1 MALEHV
7 RERARRLIAR
17 PRLADPEA
25 DRIAASAHTMALWLL
40 AGACIQALTLG
51 LALEAPRRA
60 LELDFLLFAV
70 CLASLLLARRGR
82 PRLASGLLVAVF
94 YCAATGAVVLG
105 GRIGAALSTFY
116 VLAILTAGLLLGGRA
131 VVAVAALCA
140 GTGAL
145 LAVLEQRGLL
155 VPWTPY
161 STWGSWWSQGVS
173 FFIAALLLR
182 DALGRLRGALRRAES
197 SEAEARAVFEQA
209 SDGIVIANRSG
220 DLLDVNAR
228 AAEIAGRTR
237 EEVVREGLGSVLAPD
252 AAAAAR
258 PRFAELA
265 PGEVRFREVR
275 VPHRDGGE
283 RFVEA
288 TSTALSDGRILSIL
302 RDVTARRRE
311 QAEREQIRTALD
323 HLGEGI
329 VLFDADGR
337 VIYANR
343 AIAAF
348 FEGELRVEQGMSGQ
362 LLARS
367 PGAPSLGAE
376 VVRAIRGDRTFRGRF
391 ERQLADGSRAVRHV
405 TVAPVRNPGGGIA
418 AAAIVQDVTR
428 ETELEESL
436 LRAQKLEAVGRIA
449 AGLAHDFNNLLTVL
463 FGAVETLGEA
473 ELPTEAARQAAREI
487 RTTAEI
493 ARDSI
498 AELLSLSRRRL
509 TRRHVLD
516 PNAVIEESAGMLR
529 RLVRANV
536 RLTLRLGAEIGC
548 VEADPFQLHQLL
560 LNLAANARDAMPGG
574 GEIEVSTSLY
584 TAPPAPPGLHLA
596 AGEYVLLTVRDTGVG
611 MDAATRR
618 HLFEPFFTTKAEG
631 QGTGLGLVSVRSI
644 VEESGGDVAVESEP
658 GQGTSVHVYLPR
670 VAVAQ
675 ATGRAAP
682 ETTGP
687 ARPARVLLVEDD
699 DRVRAMMLRGLQRSG
714 HHVEAARS
722 GEEALRM
729 DLSAGDIDLLVTDV
743 QMPGLDG
750 PTLARRLRERSP
762 NLRVLFTSGYAHDDR
777 VTDLAEGRTEFL
789 PKPFAP
795 ADLARKV
802 DEMLGRD

>member
-1 MALEHV
+1 MAPQQV
-7 RERARRLIAR
+7 RERARQLIGR

-40 AGACIQALTLG
+40 AGACLQALTLG
-51 LALEAPRRA
+51 LVLEQPRRA
-60 LELDFLLFAV
+60 LELDFLLLAT
-70 CLASLLLARRGR
+70 CLTSLLLARGGR
-82 PRLASGLLVAVF
+82 PRLASALLVAVF
-94 YCAATGAVVLG
+94 YLAATGAVVLG

-145 LAVLEQRGLL
+145 LAYLEQRGLL
-155 VPWTPY
+155 VPWIPY
-161 STWGSWWSQGVS
+161 STWSSWWAQGVS
-173 FFIAALLLR
+173 FLIAALWLR
-182 DALGRLRGALRRAES
+182 DVLGRLRGALRRAES

-228 AAEIAGRTR
+228 AAEIAGRAR

-252 AAAAAR
+252 EAAAAR

-348 FEGELRVEQGMSGQ
+348 FEGELRVEQGMSGR
-362 LLARS
+362 LLAKS

-405 TVAPVRNPGGGIA
+405 TVAPVRDPGGGIA

-436 LRAQKLEAVGRIA
+436 LRAQKLEAVGRLA

-463 FGAVETLGEA
+463 FGAVETLSEE

-487 RTTAEI
+487 RTTAEV

-509 TRRHVLD
+509 TRRQVLD

-529 RLVRANV
+529 RLMRRNV
-536 RLTLRLGAEIGC
+536 RLTLRLDREVGC

-560 LNLAANARDAMPGG
+560 LNLAANSRDAMPQG
-574 GEIEVSTSLY
+574 GELEVSTSVCPV
-584 TAPPAPPGLHLA
+584 TPAAPALGLAPGD
-596 AGEYVLLTVRDTGVG
+596 YVLLSVRDTGVG
-611 MDAATRR
+611 MDAATRQ

-631 QGTGLGLVSVRSI
+631 QGTGLGLVSVRST
-644 VEESGGDVAVESEP
+644 VEESGGEIEVESAP
-658 GQGTSVHVYLPR
+658 GQGTTVRVYLPR
-670 VAVAQ
+670 VAVSLAPEPT
-675 ATGRAAP
+675 APARAAR
-682 ETTGP
+682 
-687 ARPARVLLVEDD
+687 ARSARILLVEDD
-699 DRVRAMMLRGLQRSG
+699 DVVRATILRALQRTG
-714 HHVEAARS
+714 HRVEAARS
-722 GEEALRM
+722 GEEALRIALVGE
-729 DLSAGDIDLLVTDV
+729 DLDLLITDV

-750 PTLARRLRERSP
+750 PTLARRLRERLP
-762 NLRVLFTSGYAHDDR
+762 DLHVLFTSGYADDER
-777 VTDLAEGRTEFL
+777 LAGLAPGRSEFL

-795 ADLARKV
+795 GELTRMV
-802 DEMLGRD
+802 GEMIAGE